1 MMFSKMCCSLKAV
14 VPTLMALQD
23 PPFKCIYVELNA
35 FSISAFKLDFFISTG
50 MGCLITTIRQKN
62 TLLDLEMMND
72 LTYFFFKKNSFPSN
86 FGKRG
91 MTRSSAKN
99 MPYAA
104 QSFLFASKGLYL
116 SRNFEM
122 PITLIAAKC

>member
-1 MMFSKMCCSLKAV
+1 MHICGAQCFLYLGFQVGFLHINGNGLPNNNNSS
-14 VPTLMALQD
+14 D
-23 PPFKCIYVELNA
+23 
-35 FSISAFKLDFFISTG
+35 
-50 MGCLITTIRQKN
+50 N
-62 TLLDLEMMND
+62 TLLDPETIND

-104 QSFLFASKGLYL
+104 QSFLFASNGLYL